1 MLVISAAGQQAM
13 KYRRAFAVPGSGD
26 APPRLLPFGPV
37 NDLSMEPVATALL
50 TGSVAA
56 EPAYWKRY
64 RGGRA
69 GKLWVASAEDPLF
82 TRVLADVGGQLAS
95 PMLVGGRLFFLADH
109 EGTGNIY
116 SCALDGT
123 GVTRHTDHD
132 GMYARN
138 PSTDGHRI
146 VYHVAGDIWLLDGPD
161 APAPR
166 RLDVSLG
173 SPAAAR
179 APRLITAADHLGDLD
194 CDRTGQASVV
204 EVRGTVHWLT
214 HKDGPARALHVDPG
228 ARARLP
234 RVLGETGKVAW
245 VTDAA
250 GPDALEI
257 ASVAGEPG
265 TVRLAEGASAA
276 W

>member
-1 MLVISAAGQQAM
+1 MARM
-13 KYRRAFAVPGSGD
+13 
-26 APPRLLPFGPV
+26 PPR
-37 NDLSMEPVATALL
+37 
-50 TGSVAA
+50 
-56 EPAYWKRY
+56 
-64 RGGRA
+64 RG
-69 GKLWVASAEDPLF
+69 
-82 TRVLADVGGQLAS
+82 
-95 PMLVGGRLFFLADH
+95 
-109 EGTGNIY
+109 
-116 SCALDGT
+116 
-123 GVTRHTDHD
+123 
-132 GMYARN
+132 
-138 PSTDGHRI
+138 
-146 VYHVAGDIWLLDGPD
+146 
-161 APAPR
+161 

-234 RVLGETGKVAW
+234 RVLGGTGKVAW

-250 GPDALEI
+250 GPDALECGPWP
-257 ASVAGEPG
+257 ARRGPSAWPRGP
-265 TVRLAEGASAA
+265 SAA